1 MANPT
6 EGTTDTFSTV
16 EDAMNSYVSDEER
29 EGQDEGQGGP
39 SEHQADDG
47 QSDQQQ
53 AGPDEVTDQDPD
65 LDDGTDEIDASDGE
79 GQDPNDAAQGLVSH
93 DAKVKLADGTVTT
106 VAEIVRGTMR
116 NADYTKGKTELAQ
129 ERQKFDETRQLVR
142 QQYETVTQHSTN
154 DHPNIPHALAFQ
166 RIKARRDSRQRQT
179 AQNGTGRQPMIQEA
193 S

>member
-1 MANPT
+1 MAT
-6 EGTTDTFSTV
+6 EPNGTDTFSTV

-39 SEHQADDG
+39 SEQQADG
-47 QSDQQQ
+47 QSEQQQ
-53 AGPDEVTDQDPD
+53 AGPDDVTDQDPD

-79 GQDPNDAAQGLVSH
+79 GQDPNDTAQGLVSH

-142 QQYETVTQHSTN
+142 QQYETVTQQQQRLAAIAHARAGSLADLL
-154 DHPNIPHALAFQ
+154 DHFWGHLCHKFVPLL
-166 RIKARRDSRQRQT
+166 SL
-179 AQNGTGRQPMIQEA
+179 